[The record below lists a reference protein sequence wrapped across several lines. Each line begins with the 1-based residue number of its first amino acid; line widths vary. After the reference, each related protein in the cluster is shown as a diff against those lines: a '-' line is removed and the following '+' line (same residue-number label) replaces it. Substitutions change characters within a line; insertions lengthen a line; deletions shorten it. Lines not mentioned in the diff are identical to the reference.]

1 MQARISLITL
11 GVEDL
16 QASLRFYRDGLGLAT
31 QGIVGTE
38 FEDGAV
44 VFFDLQGG
52 LKLALF
58 PRSSLAKDAGIP
70 LAAGG
75 GACCIAHNVNSQA
88 EVDAVMKQAAQA
100 GATVIKPAQATF
112 WGGYSGYFRDPD
124 GHLWEIAWNPQWTFP
139 DD

>member
-16 QASLRFYRDGLGLAT
+16 QAALRFYREGLGLAT
-31 QGIVGTE
+31 QGIIGSE
-38 FEDGAV
+38 FEEGAV

-58 PRSSLAKDAGIP
+58 LRQSLAKDAGIP
-70 LAAGG
+70 LEAGG
-75 GACCIAHNVNSQA
+75 GACSIAHNVNSRA
-88 EVDAVMKQAAQA
+88 EVDAVLNQAAQA
-100 GATVIKPAQATF
+100 GAAIIQPARETF
-112 WGGYSGYFRDPD
+112 WGGYTGYFRDPD
-124 GHLWEIAWNPQWTFP
+124 GHLWEIAWNPQWTAP